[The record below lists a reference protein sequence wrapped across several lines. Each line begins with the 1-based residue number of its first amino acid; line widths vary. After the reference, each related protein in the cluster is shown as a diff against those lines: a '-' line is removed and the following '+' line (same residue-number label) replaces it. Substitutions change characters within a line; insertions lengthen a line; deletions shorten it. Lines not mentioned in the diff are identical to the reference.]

1 MRTELLTVAGHGL
14 APDMLAVMDAPSDF
28 YATPGPL
35 TDLTAVDQPLLASLP
50 TDPVELCRVS
60 AGLVVHE
67 FLAGAYGVES
77 VEGRGDELETRPA
90 ADLVVAITAIND
102 RPLSEERE
110 PVQRLLGNCRQ
121 FSTLTCALLR
131 RVGVPVRCRAGF
143 ADYFDPG
150 MWTDHWIIERWDR
163 QAARWIM
170 SDPQLDETQ
179 QRILNIDFDPLDMPT
194 GRFLPGAQAW
204 MACRTGTHDP
214 ETFGIQDMRGLWFI
228 AGSVIRDLAA
238 LNKVETHTWDSWG
251 VMGDMFGELSEDQIA
266 LVDEIA
272 NTITTGD
279 LAAVQRLYQR
289 PRLAVPGTV
298 FSHRTQ
304 RPVDIL

>member
-1 MRTELLTVAGHGL
+1 MLSFMA
-14 APDMLAVMDAPSDF
+14 APIDF

-35 TDLTAVDQPLLASLP
+35 TDLSAVDQPLLASLP
-50 TDPVELCRVS
+50 TDTVELCGVS

-67 FLAGAYGVES
+67 FLVGAYGVES
-77 VEGRGDELETRPA
+77 VEGRGGELEIRPA
-90 ADLVVAITAIND
+90 ADLFVAITAIDD

-110 PVQRLLGNCRQ
+110 PAQRLLGNCRQ

-131 RVGVPVRCRAGF
+131 NAGLPARCRAGF
-143 ADYFDPG
+143 ADYFEPG
-150 MWTDHWIIERWDR
+150 MWTDHWIVERWDR
-163 QAARWIM
+163 QSARWIM

-179 QRILNIDFDPLDMPT
+179 QRILDIDFDPLDMPP
-194 GRFLPGAQAW
+194 GRFLTGAQAW
-204 MACRTGTHDP
+204 LACRNGTHDP
-214 ETFGIQDMRGLWFI
+214 DTFGIQDMRGLWFI

-251 VMGDMFGELSEDQIA
+251 VMADMFGALSGDQIS
-266 LVDEIA
+266 LVDEVASIIA
-272 NTITTGD
+272 TDD
-279 LAAVQRLYQR
+279 LAAIHDLYQR

-304 RPVDIL
+304 QPVDIL